1 MKQGRTLQSL
11 GRELERQ
18 NTAKKDYLIH
28 TSRVCMETKENFS
41 YLRFLHGDDPK
52 EYIVGDIAHHQL
64 ASRLGIPFRYYQKM
78 QADCPALLDENV
90 NTWLHQHPE
99 RRMLRTLD
107 HRLRAFLSD
116 RYRRLDNLELCAA
129 VLPVLRDMKGA
140 VIESCEVTDSHLY
153 LKVLNKKLKAEVA
166 VGDVVQA
173 GIVISNSE
181 VGLGSL
187 KIEPLVYRLVCRNGM
202 ICKDYSQK
210 KYHVGKQ
217 VEAETEAAYEL
228 YSDETLRADDTAFF
242 LKVQDIVRCAVDESR
257 FHLTVDKMREAMR
270 IPLVHDPVQEVE
282 LLADTYQLNQN
293 ERGNVLR
300 SLFMGR
306 DLSRY
311 GLMNAVTDASKL
323 AESYERATEMERI
336 GGEILMSP
344 VDSKAIAAFAIRPM
358 KNVTPD
364 MPALTLA
371 EP

>member
-1 MKQGRTLQSL
+1 
-11 GRELERQ
+11 
-18 NTAKKDYLIH
+18 
-28 TSRVCMETKENFS
+28 
-41 YLRFLHGDDPK
+41 
-52 EYIVGDIAHHQL
+52 
-64 ASRLGIPFRYYQKM
+64 
-78 QADCPALLDENV
+78 
-90 NTWLHQHPE
+90 
-99 RRMLRTLD
+99 
-107 HRLRAFLSD
+107 
-116 RYRRLDNLELCAA
+116 
-129 VLPVLRDMKGA
+129 
-140 VIESCEVTDSHLY
+140 
-153 LKVLNKKLKAEVA
+153 
-166 VGDVVQA
+166 
-173 GIVISNSE
+173 VISNSE